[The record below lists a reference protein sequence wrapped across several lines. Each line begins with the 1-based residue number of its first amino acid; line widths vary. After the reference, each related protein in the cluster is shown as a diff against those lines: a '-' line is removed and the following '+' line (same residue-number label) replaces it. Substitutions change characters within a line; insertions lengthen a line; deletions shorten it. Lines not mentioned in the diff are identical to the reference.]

1 MENRKINRR
10 IKAVFRT
17 CLEQWKGELLTPR
30 TYMGYLVG
38 ISMVLIIAGNYMGYA
53 NGRNVQIF
61 EPVII
66 ALSDPSYSIFIMLGL
81 LLTLLDAPF
90 IQCKNALSCYKRQP
104 EELVQRYIVLYVY
117 ANYSLLCSYICGY
130 SGHRILANVSAQ
142 QLERDGIP
150 AGDTASDG
158 CAGNMGP

>member
-53 NGRNVQIF
+53 NGRNVQILSRLSLPCLI
-61 EPVII
+61 PVT
-66 ALSDPSYSIFIMLGL
+66 AFY
-81 LLTLLDAPF
+81 
-90 IQCKNALSCYKRQP
+90 
-104 EELVQRYIVLYVY
+104 Y
-117 ANYSLLCSYICGY
+117 AGV
-130 SGHRILANVSAQ
+130 AA
-142 QLERDGIP
+142 DP
-150 AGDTASDG
+150 AGCSIH
-158 CAGNMGP
+158 